1 MVALISRDGQ
11 FSACTVAAT
20 KKLAKT
26 HINRMDLNRIDL
38 NRIDLNRTDLRINR
52 SGFVSGPVA
61 RTLQETY
68 RVLPLSACGRRK
80 RSSLPEF
87 PDPEIDNAVAVLGH
101 QHAIGLGGKLDDYP
115 AVVELIRHPS
125 VGA

>member
-26 HINRMDLNRIDL
+26 HINRMDL

-68 RVLPLSACGRRK
+68 RVLPLSACGRGRK

-101 QHAIGLGGKLDDYP
+101 QYAIGLGGKLDDYP

>member
-11 FSACTVAAT
+11 FSACAVKAS

-26 HINRMDLNRIDL
+26 HINRIDL
-38 NRIDLNRTDLRINR
+38 NRIDLNRIDLRINR

-115 AVVELIRHPS
+115 AIVELIRHPS